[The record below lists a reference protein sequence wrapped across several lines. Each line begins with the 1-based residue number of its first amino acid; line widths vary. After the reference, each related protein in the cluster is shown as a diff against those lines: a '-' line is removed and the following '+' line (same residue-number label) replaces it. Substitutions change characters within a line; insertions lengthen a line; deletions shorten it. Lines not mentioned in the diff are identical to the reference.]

1 MGLSASCIFVQNPQ
15 QLSPKELAD
24 ILRRYMTAQGF
35 VEAEASDAYTALR
48 LRFSASGQWFA
59 VSPEKEN
66 HTALK
71 RCAAIAVGAF
81 QEPVITAE
89 LVDSDFAEFSLQVA
103 NRKKSCRIAIGEPY
117 GGRTHSDYRQFA
129 AQFPDC
135 LNAAQLK
142 EICEGDDVFA
152 EDGLAELGNCL
163 NLDITLMTENGEAG
177 SAVLYFKKTQVPEVE
192 RIELYSGNILSMT
205 EKPDAAALAKRI
217 VLEMSSAWEHTD
229 KETEKYIRIL
239 ETDNSLL
246 LFSNMLYPKQ
256 LAACVGE
263 PLIHISVAKQ
273 DIEKAILQPNIF
285 AEAQWGTLPRTA
297 LSGLMESAETNE
309 DAFREAALNGTGC
322 TTLYFTERI
331 CPPGPLISLSLRT
344 LYESEQFAYLY
355 QNPDRLTTEQI
366 IEKLDVFLAKVYGPK
381 TVWLLPLN
389 PDTEEYEPVSYLYP
403 GGICRT
409 DEAHGEA
416 YLRIFVNENGIA
428 LTGNLALPDDHSYA
442 GVFGQNCVYLEIDR
456 ENLFAHYELYAP
468 DGSELRSKMIDIK
481 DYPTYCEESGFDHT
495 LLDAVY
501 GSDAVVCWYSRPRD
515 TN

>member
-1 MGLSASCIFVQNPQ
+1 MGLSVSCIFVQNPQ

-24 ILRRYMTAQGF
+24 ILRRYMTSQGF
-35 VEAEASDAYTALR
+35 VEAEASGANTALR

-89 LVDSDFAEFSLQVA
+89 LVDSDFAELSLQVA
-103 NRKKSCRIAIGEPY
+103 NRKKSCRLAIGEPY

-163 NLDITLMTENGEAG
+163 NLDISLLTENDDAG
-177 SAVLYFKKTQVPEVE
+177 SAVLYFTKTQVPEIE
-192 RIELYSGNILSMT
+192 RKELYSGNILSLT
-205 EKPDAAALAKRI
+205 EKPDPAAFAKRI
-217 VLEMSSAWEHTD
+217 VKAVSSAWEHT
-229 KETEKYIRIL
+229 ETETGKYIRIL
-239 ETDNSLL
+239 ETGNSLL
-246 LFSNMLYPKQ
+246 LFSNMMYPKL
-256 LAACVGE
+256 LAAVVGA
-263 PLIHISVAKQ
+263 PLIHISVAEQ

-285 AEAQWGTLPRTA
+285 AKAQWGTLPRTA
-297 LSGLMESAETNE
+297 LPGLLESAETNE
-309 DAFREAALNGTGC
+309 DAFREAAMNGTGC
-322 TTLYFTERI
+322 TTLFFNDRPF
-331 CPPGPLISLSLRT
+331 PPALIRLSLRM
-344 LYESEQFAYLY
+344 LYETEQFAYLY
-355 QNPDRLTTEQI
+355 QNPDRLTMEQI
-366 IEKLDVFLAKVYGPK
+366 IEKLDVILAKVYGPK
-381 TVWLLPLN
+381 TISFRRLN
-389 PDTEEYEPVSYLYP
+389 MDSGEYEPVSYEYP

-428 LTGNLALPDDHSYA
+428 LTGNLALPDHHSYT
-442 GVFGQNCVYLEIDR
+442 GIFGQDCVYLKIDL
-456 ENLFAHYELYAP
+456 ENLFAHYQLYAP

-481 DYPTYCEESGFDHT
+481 EYPTYCEESGFAPT

-515 TN
+515 AN